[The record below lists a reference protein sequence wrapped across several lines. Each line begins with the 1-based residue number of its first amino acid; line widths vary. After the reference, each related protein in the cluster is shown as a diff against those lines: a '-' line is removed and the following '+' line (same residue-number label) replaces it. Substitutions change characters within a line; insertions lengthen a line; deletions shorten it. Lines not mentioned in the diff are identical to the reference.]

1 MKKQTV
7 AQLLKHDFSKGGL
20 YLYDS
25 NGKLIY
31 YEHSD
36 GFYEK
41 KEYDNNGNIT
51 YYECSNGFWFKRD
64 YDVNG
69 NLIYGEQS
77 NGFWFKRDY
86 DVNGN
91 EIYFENSKGE
101 IVHNRPKKKSCN
113 GKVVEIDGKQYRLT
127 EI

>member
-69 NLIYGEQS
+69 N
-77 NGFWFKRDY
+77 
-86 DVNGN
+86 